1 MNPDG
6 PPTASSDAARLAAAP
21 PPRAGRLAQAWRFL
35 LHRLRNRPDS
45 EHEMS
50 LNRLVFGGGVLLAV
64 LASGGSQEA
73 LLSMA
78 AFFTLAIGVLAHIL
92 VFPAAN
98 AGRRFFAVLLDC
110 GFTSW
115 QLHLGGE
122 PVAAFFPIYLWV
134 VFGNGFRFGLPAL
147 RITMLAALAGFGAVI
162 ATTEFWQ
169 QTLHLAVG
177 LWIGLLILPLYA
189 GTLIRKLNTAR
200 QQAEAASSAKSLF
213 LASVSH
219 ELRTP
224 LNAIIGMGGLLRG
237 TRLDA
242 EQQEMARTVDSAA
255 RSLLALIDDIL
266 NLSRIEAGRMPSE
279 TVAFDTAELLVE
291 LRALLAAQCR
301 DKGLQFH
308 LHITSRTPPWL
319 RGDRRHLLEVLLNL
333 AGNAVKFTAEGSVTV
348 ALDAVPTGPGRLRLT
363 AEISDTG
370 IGIAEEAQARIF
382 ENFTQ
387 ADSSIINRFGGTGL
401 GLGICRQLV
410 GLMGGSI
417 GVRSA
422 LGLGSTFFFDI
433 RVESVAE
440 APTASLEGVSLVLL
454 DAAPVRA
461 AALAER
467 LGALGLVTR
476 PAATAEAALDLLRGQ
491 PPGQALLLAH
501 LAALPELAAT
511 LPEELPYARLLLG
524 GQAVGLPPLTL
535 RRASALLLPES
546 ADGAELAAAL
556 RLALGI
562 APGRGLVG
570 EAASPVPAPAGAL
583 PAAAPP
589 RLAVAADRKLRVLVA
604 DDSRV
609 NQRVFAKILESAGHE
624 VCLAE
629 NGDAALDLLEREA
642 EGLDLVLMDVN
653 MPEMDGIEATKMFR
667 VMALGQPHLPIL
679 ALTADAT
686 EESAHRCRAAG
697 MDGHVTKP
705 VQPEDLL
712 RIVAEAARA
721 PLPGARRAPLPSAAL
736 PEEEAPGIADITS
749 HPRFRPTQP
758 AIDPETV
765 ENLRQLGGEEFLAG
779 LAADFLADAAG
790 LIETLGQAAAA
801 GEHVRFQAET
811 HALRS
816 SAANIGA
823 IGLTRLC
830 GEWRKLSRDELLRE
844 APELLARARAE
855 LDRTRHALLPEAGS
869 QSHRG

>member
-1 MNPDG
+1 M
-6 PPTASSDAARLAAAP
+6 ARRP
-21 PPRAGRLAQAWRFL
+21 GRLGLAWRFL
-35 LHRLRNRPDS
+35 VNRLRSRPDS

-78 AFFTLAIGVLAHIL
+78 AFFTLAIGVLVHIL
-92 VFPAAN
+92 VFPGVN
-98 AGRRFFAVLLDC
+98 AGRRLVAVLLDC

-147 RITMLAALAGFGAVI
+147 RIAMLAALAGFGAVI

-169 QTLHLAVG
+169 QTMHLAVG

-200 QQAEAASSAKSLF
+200 QQAEAANSAKSLF

-301 DKGLQFH
+301 DKGLHFN
-308 LHITSRTPPWL
+308 LHVTPRTPGWL

-348 ALDAVPTGPGRLRLT
+348 ALDAVPTGPGRYRLA

-370 IGIAEEAQARIF
+370 IGIAEEAQERIF

-433 RVESVAE
+433 RVESVAD
-440 APTASLEGVSLVLL
+440 APVASLDGVTLVLL
-454 DAAPVRA
+454 DGAPIRA

-467 LGALGLVTR
+467 FGALGLVTR
-476 PAATAEAALDLLRGQ
+476 PAATAEAALDLLRAQ

-501 LAALPELAAT
+501 AGALPELSAV
-511 LPEELPYARLLLG
+511 LPEDLRQELPYARLLLG
-524 GQAVGLPPLTL
+524 GHAAGLPPLTL
-535 RRASALLLPES
+535 RRASAVLLPE
-546 ADGAELAAAL
+546 AAEGAELAGGL

-562 APGRGLVG
+562 APGRGL
-570 EAASPVPAPAGAL
+570 AAAAPATAAEATLPGL

-589 RLAVAADRKLRVLVA
+589 LLAAPPGRRLRVLVA

-642 EGLDLVLMDVN
+642 DGLDLVLMDVN

-686 EESAHRCRAAG
+686 EESAHRCREAG

-705 VQPEDLL
+705 VQPEELL
-712 RIVAEAARA
+712 RIVAAAARA
-721 PLPGARRAPLPSAAL
+721 ALPGADRSPLPSAAP
-736 PEEEAPGIADITS
+736 PEEEQVSVADIAS

-758 AIDPETV
+758 AIDVETV
-765 ENLRQLGGEEFLAG
+765 DNLRQLGGDEFLAG
-779 LAADFLADAAG
+779 LATDFLADAAG
-790 LIETLGQAAAA
+790 LIEALGSAAVA
-801 GEHVRFQAET
+801 GEHARFQAEA

-844 APELLARARAE
+844 APDLLVRARAE
-855 LDRTRHALLPEAGS
+855 LERTRRALLPEAGS

>member
-1 MNPDG
+1 M
-6 PPTASSDAARLAAAP
+6 ARS
-21 PPRAGRLAQAWRFL
+21 WRFL
-35 LHRLRNRPDS
+35 LHRLRSRPDS

-78 AFFTLAIGVLAHIL
+78 AFFTLAIGVLVHIL
-92 VFPAAN
+92 VSPGVN
-98 AGRRFFAVLLDC
+98 AGRRLFAVLLDC

-147 RITMLAALAGFGAVI
+147 RIAMLAALAGFGVVI

-200 QQAEAASSAKSLF
+200 QQAEAANSAKSLF

-237 TRLDA
+237 TKLDG

-301 DKGLQFH
+301 DKGLHFH
-308 LHITSRTPPWL
+308 LHVTPRTPAWL

-370 IGIAEEAQARIF
+370 IGIAEEAQERIF

-433 RVESVAE
+433 RVEAVVD
-440 APTASLEGVSLVLL
+440 APVASLEGVTLVLM
-454 DAAPVRA
+454 DGAPIRA

-476 PAATAEAALDLLRGQ
+476 PAATPEAALDLLRGQ

-501 LAALPELAAT
+501 AGALSELSAV
-511 LPEELPYARLLLG
+511 LPDELPYARLLLG
-524 GQAVGLPPLTL
+524 GQAAGLPPLTL
-535 RRASALLLPES
+535 RRASALLLPE
-546 ADGAELAAAL
+546 AAEGAELAAGL

-562 APGRGLVG
+562 APGRGLSG
-570 EAASPVPAPAGAL
+570 EVAEPVPAPMPAMPGA
-583 PAAAPP
+583 PAAATPP
-589 RLAVAADRKLRVLVA
+589 LLAAPAGRKLRVLVA

-609 NQRVFAKILESAGHE
+609 NQRVFAKILETAGHE

-686 EESAHRCRAAG
+686 EDSARRCREAG

-705 VQPEDLL
+705 VQPEALL
-712 RIVAEAARA
+712 RIVAEAARD
-721 PLPGARRAPLPSAAL
+721 PLPGAARAPLPSAAP
-736 PEEEAPGIADITS
+736 PEEEAPGVADIAS

-765 ENLRQLGGEEFLAG
+765 ENLRQLGGDEFLAG

-790 LIETLGQAAAA
+790 LIELLGQAAAA
-801 GEHVRFQAET
+801 GEHARFQAEA

-830 GEWRKLSRDELLRE
+830 GEWRKLTRDELLRE
-844 APELLARARAE
+844 APELLSRARAE
-855 LDRTRHALLPEAGS
+855 LERTRRALLPEAGS